1 MKLEN
6 QCIVPAGWDAT
17 WDLLMDIPAVATLVP
32 GVEDVTS
39 GESECY
45 DARMQV
51 RVGPMRLRFSGTVQ
65 LLEQDRQRGEARFHV
80 EAADRQVGG
89 SLKADM
95 VIQLDRQSDSETGVS
110 ISTDVA
116 FMGKLGEL
124 GQPLVR
130 RKAATTLEDF
140 ARNLSK
146 RIRETCAE

>member
-6 QCIVPAGWDAT
+6 QCVVPADWDAT
-17 WDLLMDIPAVATLVP
+17 WDLLMEIPTAAALVP
-32 GVEDVTS
+32 GVDEVTIRED
-39 GESECY
+39 GCF

-65 LLEQDRQRGEARFHV
+65 LLEKDRERGEARFQV

-89 SLKADM
+89 SVKADLTM
-95 VIQLDRQSDSETGVS
+95 QLDRQSESETGVS

-130 RKAATTLEDF
+130 RKAAATLQDF
-140 ARNLSK
+140 ARNLSN
-146 RIRETCAE
+146 RIKETCAE

>member
-6 QCIVPAGWDAT
+6 QCVVPAGWDAT
-17 WDLLMDIPAVATLVP
+17 WDLLMDIPAAATLVP
-32 GVEDVTS
+32 GTGEVTI
-39 GESECY
+39 GEGGCY
-45 DARMQV
+45 EATMQV

-89 SLKADM
+89 SLKADLRM
-95 VIQLDRQSDSETGVS
+95 RLDRQSEVETGVS

-130 RKAATTLEDF
+130 RKAATTLQDF
-140 ARNLSK
+140 ARNLSH
-146 RIRETCAE
+146 RITAIPS

>member
-6 QCIVPAGWDAT
+6 QCVVPAGWDAT
-17 WDLLMDIPAVATLVP
+17 WDLLMDIPAAATLVP
-32 GVEDVTS
+32 GTGEVTI
-39 GESECY
+39 GEGGCY
-45 DARMQV
+45 EATMQV

-89 SLKADM
+89 SLKADLRM
-95 VIQLDRQSDSETGVS
+95 RLDRQSEVETGVS

-130 RKAATTLEDF
+130 RKAATTLQDF
-140 ARNLSK
+140 ARNLSN
-146 RIRETCAE
+146 RITATSG

>member
-6 QCIVPAGWDAT
+6 QCVVPAGWDAT
-17 WDLLMDIPAVATLVP
+17 WDLLMDIPAAATLVP
-32 GVEDVTS
+32 GIGEVTVGED
-39 GESECY
+39 GRY
-45 DARMQV
+45 DATMQV

-65 LLEQDRQRGEARFHV
+65 LLGQDRQRGEACFHV

-89 SLKADM
+89 SLKADLRM
-95 VIQLDRQSDSETGVS
+95 QLDRQSELETGIS

-130 RKAATTLEDF
+130 RKAATTLQDF
-140 ARNLSK
+140 ARNLSN
-146 RIRETCAE
+146 RIIAVSG